1 MPSSPCSPSSD
12 QVLQAYVVAG
22 LGPLGCLFHQ
32 HGVEEADERGP
43 GREDPD
49 HLGPLAN
56 LLGRLPSNCWP
67 RSAAM
72 AATATRGRLSRPGS
86 EPGPGALSRQEAC
99 PSARASSAAGLAEG
113 ARPEPYCARRTGWT
127 ARRAVRRV
135 ARVAWLG
142 AGRSS
147 ASRRARDPPSR
158 RVASRWPGSRQG
170 PSCAALEPVRPLRPP
185 GPLGGAW
192 PKLVRTSVATHGWQH
207 LGHPGQPQ
215 LMCARQGGLVAST
228 RSAWA
233 GHQHTHLDDLA
244 TLTHL
249 PGQGVQ

>member
-12 QVLQAYVVAG
+12 RVLQAYVVAG

-43 GREDPD
+43 GREDLD

-56 LLGRLPSNCWP
+56 LLVRLPSNCWP

-113 ARPEPYCARRTGWT
+113 ARPEPYYARRTGRT
-127 ARRAVRRV
+127 ARRGVCRGGLRLLVDGSARPSRCSAGGSGCLVGGWPLLRLAPRAGPALAPVRLALAGFAAGAV
-135 ARVAWLG
+135 L
-142 AGRSS
+142 
-147 ASRRARDPPSR
+147 RRARTSPAAPTTRTPRVTGSPRTSSR
-158 RVASRWPGSRQG
+158 LPGRRSRSGPGRSWCV
-170 PSCAALEPVRPLRPP
+170 P
-185 GPLGGAW
+185 AW
-192 PKLVRTSVATHGWQH
+192 PPTAGSTWSILVS
-207 LGHPGQPQ
+207 
-215 LMCARQGGLVAST
+215 
-228 RSAWA
+228 RS
-233 GHQHTHLDDLA
+233 
-244 TLTHL
+244 
-249 PGQGVQ
+249 